1 MIKLFNTLGHK
12 KEEFRPLKDKTVS
25 MYVCGPTV
33 YGPDHI
39 GHIKTWIFFDWLKR
53 FLIQEGYKVKLIQN
67 ITDVGHIVGDAEH
80 GEDKIEKEA
89 KSESKTPEQIARNYE
104 KEHFKALKSLNFLE
118 PDVAPR
124 ATDYIKDIIQ
134 YIEVLIKKGHAYEK
148 NGNVYFDVSSFS
160 DYGKLSGRKVDELI
174 AGARVE
180 IDKDKKS
187 PADFALW
194 LKAGNHLQKWPSP
207 WGVGY
212 PGWHI
217 ECSVMSGKLLGQPFD
232 IHGSGIEHV
241 FPHHTNEIA
250 QSESYADKPMA
261 QFFLHTGMLSTNGQK
276 MSKSKGNYITVEDTL
291 KKYDPDTIRLFF
303 MAGLWKKPLN
313 WDEKALQEAGI
324 LARRLR
330 RAKSEAQ
337 DVKTGYKTLIAE
349 ALSDDFNT
357 PKALSIIIDDISKLS
372 KSDFLYIEKVFG
384 LKLEDETKLSK
395 EQGKMVQEREK
406 ARKNG
411 DFARADEI
419 RKELEKEGIILEDT
433 EGGTRILTK

>member
-1 MIKLFNTLGHK
+1 MIKFFNTLGHK
-12 KEEFRPLKDKTVS
+12 KQEFRPLKDKRVT

-33 YGPDHI
+33 YGPDHV

-53 FLIQEGYKVKLIQN
+53 FLISEGYKVKLVQN
-67 ITDVGHIVGDAEH
+67 ITDVGHMVGDVDR

-89 KSESKTPEQIARNYE
+89 KAESKTPKEIAEHYE
-104 KEHFKALKSLNFLE
+104 KEHFQALDSLNFLKSDAS
-118 PDVAPR
+118 PK
-124 ATDYIKDIIQ
+124 ATDYIKDIIK

-148 NGNVYFDVSSFS
+148 NGNVYFNVASFPN
-160 DYGKLSGRKVDELI
+160 YGQLSGRKVDELI
-174 AGARVE
+174 AGSRVA
-180 IDKDKKS
+180 IDEHKKS

-194 LKAGNHLQKWPSP
+194 LKAENHIQKWPSP
-207 WGVGY
+207 WGEGY

-217 ECSVMSGKLLGQPFD
+217 ECSVMSEKLLGQPFD

-250 QSESYADKPMA
+250 QSEAYADKPMA
-261 QFFLHTGMLSTNGQK
+261 KYWLHVGMLSINGQK
-276 MSKSKGNYITVEDTL
+276 MSKSKGNCVSVRDAL
-291 KKYDPDTIRLFF
+291 KEYDPDTIRLFF
-303 MAGLWKKPLN
+303 MASLWRKPLDWN
-313 WDEKALQEAGI
+313 KSALEEAKK
-324 LARRLR
+324 LAVRLR
-330 RAKSEAQ
+330 RAKEEAQ

-372 KSDFLYIEKVFG
+372 QDDFSYISEVFG
-384 LKLEDETKLSK
+384 LKLVDAIKLTK
-395 EQGKMVQEREK
+395 EQEKKLASREE

-411 DFARADEI
+411 DFKKADEI
-419 RKELEKEGIILEDT
+419 RQELEKAGIILEDT